1 MRGQSQW
8 VEIVVLGK
16 GRKKTVILMVPF
28 SKDKQFDN
36 ILTSQ
41 KADINIRLYKTIF
54 FFTFCIFLKELSNNF
69 HAESQQR
76 G

>member
-54 FFTFCIFLKELSNNF
+54 FYLCIFLKELSNNF